1 MHSNTA
7 GLIFGH
13 LVTTINNLIVNLLFY
28 ESQNSSH
35 VRTKRSRS
43 VSPHFPAPEAAAA
56 LELLRG
62 GLLRGRGA
70 LLVPQVEDGG
80 PQPQLRDLAPDELP
94 AAHRVTLSNTK

>member
-1 MHSNTA
+1 M
-7 GLIFGH
+7 FGH

-28 ESQNSSH
+28 ESQNSGR
-35 VRTKRSRS
+35 VRTRMSRS
-43 VSPHFPAPEAAAA
+43 VYPHFPAPEAAAA
-56 LELLRG
+56 LELLRC

>member
-1 MHSNTA
+1 M
-7 GLIFGH
+7 
-13 LVTTINNLIVNLLFY
+13 
-28 ESQNSSH
+28 
-35 VRTKRSRS
+35 SRS
-43 VSPHFPAPEAAAA
+43 VAPHSPAPEAEAA
-56 LELLRG
+56 LELLRC

>member
-1 MHSNTA
+1 M
-7 GLIFGH
+7 
-13 LVTTINNLIVNLLFY
+13 
-28 ESQNSSH
+28 
-35 VRTKRSRS
+35 SRS

-94 AAHRVTLSNTK
+94 AAHRVTLSNTKQH